1 MIFSL
6 VLPAIDTH
14 KAYILYRL
22 LKGQRIK
29 NKEMWACIDTS
40 YSASRI
46 SELRGDGWE
55 ISDTYLSEISKQK
68 KSVRVK
74 QYFMKHT
81 VLSELYRY
89 KEVQEFIDNYERW
102 NIKKAG

>member
-1 MIFSL
+1 MITIS
-6 VLPAIDTH
+6 LPAVHTH

-55 ISDTYLSEISKQK
+55 ISDTYLSEVSKQK
-68 KSVRVK
+68 KMVRVK
-74 QYFMKHT
+74 QYFMKNT
-81 VLSELYRY
+81 VLSDLYRH
-89 KEVQEFIDNYERW
+89 KEVREFIDLYELW
-102 NIKKAG
+102 SAKKAS